1 METLAELLPVL
12 MLPTLALLLFSGYP
26 VALVLAGVGLLFT
39 LLGWLVGEIPAVAFL
54 NIPLRV
60 WGSLSGSL
68 IYPAV
73 PMLLFMGLAL
83 EKSGV
88 AREMLLCMRVLLR
101 RVPGSLA
108 VGVTILGVLL
118 APAAGLIGASVATL
132 ALVALPTMLEQG
144 YRPSLAT
151 GSVAAAGTLGII
163 LPPGIML
170 FFLAQLLGVP
180 MGSLFL
186 STLAPGLLLAML
198 FIVYYIAKAH
208 FDPGA
213 APGFDS
219 SRESLPG
226 NLFWYVIRSLA
237 LPVLLIATVLGSI
250 IAGWAT
256 PTQSGAVGAAGG
268 IVLMLVNGSF
278 SFKRLNEVVI
288 GTTLTTS
295 MVFFIVIAATV
306 FSYPFRYLSG
316 DGVVIA
322 ALGAT
327 GLGDWGILLLI
338 LGIIFVLGFF
348 IDWIEITVITL
359 PIFFPILDGLDFA
372 AYVGSPEL
380 SLVWIA
386 VLIALVLQTSFLT
399 PPFGFA
405 LFFVKG
411 AAPPGARLADVYR
424 GIVPLVAMQL
434 LGLALVLALPA
445 LAVGL
450 PRLVLGI

>member
-1 METLAELLPVL
+1 
-12 MLPTLALLLFSGYP
+12 
-26 VALVLAGVGLLFT
+26 
-39 LLGWLVGEIPAVAFL
+39 
-54 NIPLRV
+54 
-60 WGSLSGSL
+60 
-68 IYPAV
+68 
-73 PMLLFMGLAL
+73 MLLFMGLAL

-108 VGVTILGVLL
+108 VGVTILG
-118 APAAGLIGASVATL
+118 
-132 ALVALPTMLEQG
+132 
-144 YRPSLAT
+144 
-151 GSVAAAGTLGII
+151 
-163 LPPGIML
+163 IML
-170 FFLAQLLGVP
+170 FFLAQLMGVP

-186 STLAPGLLLAML
+186 STLAPGLLLAAL
-198 FIVYYIAKAH
+198 FIVYYMAKAR

-219 SRESLPG
+219 AQESLPA
-226 NLFWYVIRSLA
+226 NLLWYVIRSLA

-250 IAGWAT
+250 ISGWAT

-278 SFKRLNEVVI
+278 SLKRLNEVII

-295 MVFFIVIAATV
+295 MVFFIVIAATI
-306 FSYPFRYLSG
+306 FSYPFRYLGG
-316 DGVVIA
+316 DEVVIA
-322 ALGAT
+322 ALSGT
-327 GLGDWGILLLI
+327 GLDDWGILLLI
-338 LGIIFVLGFF
+338 LGIIFLLGFF

-359 PIFFPILDGLDFA
+359 PIFLPILDGLDFA
-372 AYVGSPEL
+372 SYVGSPEL

-411 AAPPGARLADVYR
+411 AAPPGVRLADVYR
-424 GIVPLVAMQL
+424 GIVPLVLIQL
-434 LGLALVLALPA
+434 LGLALVLVLPA

-450 PRLVLGI
+450 PRMLLID

>member
-12 MLPTLALLLFSGYP
+12 MLPALALLLFSGYP
-26 VALVLAGVGLLFT
+26 VALVLAGVGFLFA

-60 WGSLSGSL
+60 WGSISGSL

-144 YRPSLAT
+144 YRPSLAA

-186 STLAPGLLLAML
+186 STLAPGLLLAAL
-198 FIVYYIAKAH
+198 FIVYYMAKAH

-219 SRESLPG
+219 EQESLPG
-226 NLFWYVIRSLA
+226 NLLWYVIRSLA

-295 MVFFIVIAATV
+295 MVFFIVISATV
-306 FSYPFRYLSG
+306 FSYPFRYLGG
-316 DGVVIA
+316 DEVVIE
-322 ALGAT
+322 ALSGA
-327 GLGDWGILLLI
+327 GLNDWGILLLI

-359 PIFFPILDGLDFA
+359 PIFYPILDGLDFST
-372 AYVGSPEL
+372 YVGSPEL
-380 SLVWIA
+380 ALVWVA

-411 AAPPGARLADVYR
+411 AAPPDVQLADVYR
-424 GIVPLVAMQL
+424 GIVPLVIIQL

>member
-12 MLPTLALLLFSGYP
+12 MLPALAVLLFSGYP

-39 LLGWLVGEIPAVAFL
+39 GLGWLAGEIPADAFL

-108 VGVTILGVLL
+108 VGVTILGILL

-186 STLAPGLLLAML
+186 STLAPGLLLAAL
-198 FIVYYIAKAH
+198 FIVYYMAKAQ

-219 SRESLPG
+219 ARESLPR
-226 NLFWYVIRSLA
+226 NLLWYAIRNLA

-278 SFKRLNEVVI
+278 SLMRLNEVII

-295 MVFFIVIAATV
+295 MVFFIVIAATI
-306 FSYPFRYLSG
+306 FSYPFRYLGG
-316 DGVVIA
+316 DEVVIA
-322 ALGAT
+322 ALSGT
-327 GLGDWGILLLI
+327 GLDDWGILLLI
-338 LGIIFVLGFF
+338 LGIIFLLGFF

-359 PIFFPILDGLDFA
+359 PIFLPILDGLDFA
-372 AYVGSPEL
+372 SYVGSPEL

-411 AAPPGARLADVYR
+411 AAPPGVRLADVYR
-424 GIVPLVAMQL
+424 GIVPLVLIQL
-434 LGLALVLALPA
+434 LGLALVLVLPA

-450 PRLVLGI
+450 PRLLLID